1 MDFDTLATLN
11 RNHPSSA
18 GLSEQ
23 GALRVLVRKV
33 LDMSHSERQ
42 QCSIAVGD
50 FIYRRAEIEALTRH
64 PDFSDPQTTR
74 DDSSVVLFRRPRR
87 A

>member
-1 MDFDTLATLN
+1 
-11 RNHPSSA
+11 
-18 GLSEQ
+18 
-23 GALRVLVRKV
+23 
-33 LDMSHSERQ
+33 MSHSERQ

-64 PDFSDPQTTR
+64 PDFSDPQTAR
-74 DDSSVVLFRRPRR
+74 DDSSVVRFRRSRG